1 MTMRRTNRVEA
12 PPSGRPGEFSDPR
25 RARMMRQVSEDR
37 SSAVPLFLRVYTGQA
52 SPREAI
58 KAKCLEC
65 CWMDEVGIRECTG
78 TACPLWAF
86 RPYRQAIRKGG
97 AHESQ

>member
-1 MTMRRTNRVEA
+1 MAPANRMEA
-12 PPSGRPGEFSDPR
+12 GQSGRQYEFSDPG

-37 SSAVPLFLRVYTGQA
+37 SSAVSLFLRVYARQA

-65 CWMDEVGIRECTG
+65 CWMEEGTIRECTA
-78 TACPLWAF
+78 TECPLWSF
-86 RPYRQAIRKGG
+86 RPYQPKG
-97 AHESQ
+97 

>member
-1 MTMRRTNRVEA
+1 MAPANRMEA
-12 PPSGRPGEFSDPR
+12 GQSGRAGEFSDTR

-37 SSAVPLFLRVYTGQA
+37 SSAVSLFLRVYTGQA

-65 CWMDEVGIRECTG
+65 CWMDEATIRES
-78 TACPLWAF
+78 TATECPLWSF
-86 RPYRQAIRKGG
+86 RPYQLKG
-97 AHESQ
+97 

>member
-1 MTMRRTNRVEA
+1 MASANKMGA
-12 PPSGRPGEFSDPR
+12 GQSGRPSEFSDPR

-37 SSAVPLFLRVYTGQA
+37 SSAVSLFLRVYTGQA

-86 RPYRQAIRKGG
+86 RPFQKVARKGG
-97 AHESQ
+97 GHESH